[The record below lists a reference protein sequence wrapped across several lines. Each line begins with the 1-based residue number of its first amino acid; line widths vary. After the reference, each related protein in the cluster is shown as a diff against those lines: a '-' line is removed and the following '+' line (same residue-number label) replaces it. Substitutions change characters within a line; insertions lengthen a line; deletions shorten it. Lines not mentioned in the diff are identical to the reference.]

1 MGKHI
6 DHLYE
11 FYETDL
17 TIEDIVDDEG
27 VTEDNMGSK
36 ARKIALHWEEKDV
49 DVRYFDAYNSYLR
62 AFREHFEEDS
72 K

>member
-36 ARKIALHWEEKDV
+36 ACKIALWWKKSTDTNYT
-49 DVRYFDAYNSYLR
+49 DTYNSYLR
-62 AFREHFEEDS
+62 AFREHFKEES
-72 K
+72 E